1 MLSRE
6 EALRRMRTVHRG
18 FFLLKLALL
27 GVFAAV
33 LLNVLGGL

>member
-6 EALRRMRTVHRG
+6 EALLKLRTVHRG

-33 LLNVLGGL
+33 LLNVLGVL

>member
-1 MLSRE
+1 MPSRE
-6 EALRRMRTVHRG
+6 EALRRMWTVQRG